1 MKKILLLSVSALFMA
16 ACNAKPTSQQVTE
29 EQQPAPISNT
39 QVAEEQV
46 PNPMLSTQKVLV
58 VYFSATGTTKKVAQN
73 LAQALNAD
81 IYEIKPAVPY
91 TAADLNWRD
100 KTSRSSV
107 EMSNEASRPE
117 MAENDIS
124 IKEYDVIYLGFPI
137 WWGTA
142 PRIVKTFL
150 EKHDFSNKKIVL
162 FATSGSSGMG
172 NTAEDL
178 KPSVATIA
186 QIKPGK
192 VLNGNPSLEE
202 LKYWAQ
208 TIE

>member
-1 MKKILLLSVSALFMA
+1 MKKILIFLIAALFVG
-16 ACNAKPTSQQVTE
+16 ACNTKPTPQVTVE
-29 EQQPAPISNT
+29 KETQP
-39 QVAEEQV
+39 V
-46 PNPMLSTQKVLV
+46 PTLSTQKALV
-58 VYFSATGTTKKVAQN
+58 AYFSATGNTKKVAEN
-73 LAQALNAD
+73 LAKALAAD

-107 EMSNEASRPE
+107 EMSNKSSRPE

-124 IKEYDVIYLGFPI
+124 VKEYDVIYLGFPI

-142 PRIVKTFL
+142 PHIVKTFL
-150 EKHDFSNKKIVL
+150 EKHDFSNKKIIL

-192 VLNGNPSLEE
+192 VLNGNPSIEE
-202 LKYWAQ
+202 LKYWA
-208 TIE
+208 TTFL

>member
-1 MKKILLLSVSALFMA
+1 MKKILIFLIATLFVG
-16 ACNAKPTSQQVTE
+16 ACNTKPTPQVTVE
-29 EQQPAPISNT
+29 KETQPAPTLI
-39 QVAEEQV
+39 
-46 PNPMLSTQKVLV
+46 TQKALV
-58 VYFSATGTTKKVAQN
+58 AYFSATGNTKKVAEN
-73 LAQALNAD
+73 LAKALNAD

-91 TAADLNWRD
+91 TADDLNWRD

-107 EMSNEASRPE
+107 EMSNESSRPE
-117 MAENDIS
+117 MGGNDIS
-124 IKEYDVIYLGFPI
+124 VKEYDVIYLGFPI

-186 QIKPGK
+186 QMKPGK
-192 VLNGNPSLEE
+192 VLNGNPSVEE

-208 TIE
+208 TME